1 MSFRRTVF
9 ALAGILAV
17 ACSPQNPDSGG
28 NNQPG
33 PVDPEGETVKVT
45 SVTLSNTSLTIQV
58 GDSETLT
65 ATVYPP
71 NAEDVS
77 LTWKSDNSQIATVR
91 DGVVTGVATGT
102 TRITAAAGGKS
113 AVCKVTVIRKVIPVA
128 TITVSP
134 STVSLTEGE
143 ETTLQA
149 EVLPMD
155 ADDRTVT
162 WTVSPA
168 SVVTVTPNGF
178 KATIK
183 AVSPGNATIKAT
195 SSNGSVFGTCNVEVK
210 EKVLPKDAD
219 FTVKV
224 FYRCP
229 GDNFRPEILYSD
241 GRTAT
246 PSAWS
251 VEGGDFVSVSS
262 DGTVS
267 VTGFSSSPATLV
279 AIVEEVR
286 TEAVIWSDVRINTG
300 NPEPVV
306 PSEAP
311 PVTLSLKD
319 AKDAVVRLVYL
330 SGANSWASLPEG
342 RIGSVSTADQQ
353 VATAASDGSAVKV
366 TPVGIGDTTVSFT
379 IGGASITLPVNVCSD
394 FQSGGKIT
402 YPEDDYGTL

>member
-1 MSFRRTVF
+1 M
-9 ALAGILAV
+9 
-17 ACSPQNPDSGG
+17 
-28 NNQPG
+28 
-33 PVDPEGETVKVT
+33 
-45 SVTLSNTSLTIQV
+45 
-58 GDSETLT
+58 
-65 ATVYPP
+65 
-71 NAEDVS
+71 
-77 LTWKSDNSQIATVR
+77 
-91 DGVVTGVATGT
+91 
-102 TRITAAAGGKS
+102 
-113 AVCKVTVIRKVIPVA
+113 
-128 TITVSP
+128 
-134 STVSLTEGE
+134 
-143 ETTLQA
+143 
-149 EVLPMD
+149 
-155 ADDRTVT
+155 
-162 WTVSPA
+162 
-168 SVVTVTPNGF
+168 
-178 KATIK
+178 
-183 AVSPGNATIKAT
+183 
-195 SSNGSVFGTCNVEVK
+195 EVK

-229 GDNFRPEILYSD
+229 GDSFRPEVLYSD

-267 VTGFSSSPATLV
+267 VTGYSSSPATLV

-379 IGGASITLPVNVCSD
+379 IGGETRTVRAGDTLLKENGIVHGCTCLKEGILLDIFAPMRSD
-394 FQSGGKIT
+394 FV
-402 YPEDDYGTL
+402 